1 MPSCS
6 KPLFLIVILRVDLD
20 EILPLFGDV
29 LFGEDRLLWADRRAR
44 PAIYTRAWVNIELA
58 HVGEVGLVGP
68 RVNAINRTDLDAV
81 GVLRARGACT
91 RSPNPRARRSRRG
104 CAYSDWG

>member
-6 KPLFLIVILRVDLD
+6 KPLFLIILRVDLD

-44 PAIYTRAWVNIELA
+44 PAIYTRAGVNIELA

-68 RVNAINRTDLDAV
+68 RVNAINRDRP
-81 GVLRARGACT
+81 G
-91 RSPNPRARRSRRG
+91 RSR
-104 CAYSDWG
+104 CAFCLYTADR